1 MIENVIMFYYSIASI
16 SVLLLL
22 YDNCKDNIHTLKNK
36 LVCKLNSGYN
46 IINTEDLDEHNLL
59 DDDLLNDSYIQME
72 DMITDNNIDGNDS
85 NINNNSN
92 NNIKKN
98 EKVVLEFE

>member
-59 DDDLLNDSYIQME
+59 NEDLLNDSYIQME